1 MFGLG
6 MNELIL
12 VGIVA
17 VLLFGKKLPEVARS
31 LGHSYRDFRKGLS
44 EFQTSVD
51 INEPYNPPRR
61 SYNSSPSRY
70 YDEIDDHDEATA
82 PKFEPP
88 PSAPKLEKDPSDAAA
103 Q

>member
-6 MNELIL
+6 MNELIV

-17 VLLFGKKLPEVARS
+17 VLLFGKKLPDVARS

-51 INEPYNPPRR
+51 INEPYRSPRKSPPA
-61 SYNSSPSRY
+61 PRY

-88 PSAPKLEKDPSDAAA
+88 PSAPRLEKAPSDASA